1 MPFSSAAVRMS
12 ACGSPAARTVAPRPA
27 PNSSRSLSPITSG
40 RAAPAS
46 VTPIV
51 SSRTSLARRC
61 TASGMSCQP
70 VRATNCASF
79 SICSP
84 TFRLSFSWV

>member
-1 MPFSSAAVRMS
+1 M
-12 ACGSPAARTVAPRPA
+12 APRPA
-27 PNSSRSLSPITSG
+27 PDSSRSLKPITSG
-40 RAAPAS
+40 RAAPAR

-61 TASGMSCQP
+61 TASGMSSQP

-84 TFRLSFSWV
+84 TVRLSFSWV